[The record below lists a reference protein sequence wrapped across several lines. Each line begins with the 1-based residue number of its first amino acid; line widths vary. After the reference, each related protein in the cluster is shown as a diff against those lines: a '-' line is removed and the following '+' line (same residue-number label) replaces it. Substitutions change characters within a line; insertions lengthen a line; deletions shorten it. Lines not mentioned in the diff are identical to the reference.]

1 MGIGSI
7 WGEALL
13 PFILSWQVT
22 KKIEISV
29 HFQTWIPAV
38 SFLTYATCVP
48 PSCTEGSLCVSRLQ
62 KLQVVQQAQRHIVA
76 LSCSLQALYCLKSR

>member
-1 MGIGSI
+1 MRRSSLTLYT
-7 WGEALL
+7 LL
-13 PFILSWQVT
+13 AGYKENRNFS
-22 KKIEISV
+22 S
-29 HFQTWIPAV
+29 FQTWILAV
-38 SFLTYATCVP
+38 SFLAYATCVP